1 METQFEDQ
9 FDAFWDLAV
18 RVWNTGVMGADLGSL
33 VLAILILIV
42 FWVMRRVFS
51 IWVLGFVHRVTE
63 RTETDLDDTI
73 LNALEGPLKFMFI
86 VLGVFS
92 ASQVLPLH
100 AEIDDRA
107 QQLVSSLLLVV
118 FFWGL
123 YNAMGPI
130 IDTMSMRISFLK
142 GAIAD
147 WFERGLKFIVVLL
160 GIAGILESFGIPVAP
175 IIGGLG
181 LFGVAVALGAQDL
194 FKNLIAGVLIL
205 TERRFRK
212 GDWIRVDGVV
222 EGTVETIGFRS
233 TKVRRFDKAPV
244 QVPNT
249 ELSDNPVTNFSLMTY
264 RRIYW
269 TIGLTYDTSIDQLR
283 EIRDALDTYLK
294 DSGDFAPPVL
304 ASAFV
309 RVDSFSD
316 SSIDIMLYCFTR
328 TTAWGE
334 WLEVKERLA
343 FKVMEI
349 VQAAGASFAFPSQSL
364 YVETLPDDRPEPF
377 VPPAAQDTA
386 ARDTA
391 ARDTAARDT
400 AEVQQPMAGRAVR
413 SRQAKGSNPPSSA

>member
-1 METQFEDQ
+1 METGLKEQ

-18 RVWNTGVMGADLGSL
+18 QVWNTGVMGADLGSL
-33 VLAILILIV
+33 VLAVLILIV

-51 IWVLGFVHRVTE
+51 IWVLGFVRQFTE
-63 RTETDLDDTI
+63 STETDVDDTI
-73 LNALEGPLKFMFI
+73 LKALEGPLKFMFI
-86 VLGVFS
+86 VLGIFS

-100 AEIDDRA
+100 AEIDQRA

-123 YNAMGPI
+123 YNAAGPI
-130 IDTMSMRISFLK
+130 IGTMSTRISFLK

-147 WFERGLKFIVVLL
+147 WFERGLKLIVVLL

-194 FKNLIAGVLIL
+194 FRNLIAGALIL

-212 GDWIRVDGVV
+212 GDWIRVDGIV
-222 EGTVETIGFRS
+222 EGTVENIGFRS

-249 ELSDNPVTNFSLMTY
+249 ALSDNPVTNFSLMTY

-269 TIGLTYDTSIDQLR
+269 TIGVTYDTSVDQLR
-283 EIRDALDTYLK
+283 RIRDELDTYIK
-294 DSGDFAPPVL
+294 TSKDFAPPMA

-309 RVDSFSD
+309 RIDAFSD

-349 VQAAGASFAFPSQSL
+349 IAGAQARFAFPSQSL
-364 YVETLPDDRPEPF
+364 YVETWAGEGPERF
-377 VPPAAQDTA
+377 VPPAPAPAPDQKSTA
-386 ARDTA
+386 TGKETA
-391 ARDTAARDT
+391 SRAKPSKAAPKP
-400 AEVQQPMAGRAVR
+400 APA
-413 SRQAKGSNPPSSA
+413 